1 MSSTVCLA
9 DVRFRWRGWSN
20 YELAQFHRVIA
31 YLSNIRFE
39 LETDSGVTDEG
50 DPWFVF
56 CDSDSGEVFAHF
68 ARIRGEYFVWAP
80 RLNRLLTGTTLRQ
93 LANHFIDL
101 CPCRR
106 AASIRSR
113 STPAAQ

>member
-9 DVRFRWRGWSN
+9 DVRFRRRGWSN
-20 YELAQFHRVIA
+20 HELAQFHRVIA
-31 YLSNIRFE
+31 SLCDVGFA

-56 CDSDSGEVFAHF
+56 CDGNSGESFAHF
-68 ARIRGEYFVWAP
+68 ARIDGEYVVWATC
-80 RLNRLLTGTTLRQ
+80 LDGLLTGTVLRP
-93 LANHFIDL
+93 LVDHFIDL
-101 CPCRR
+101 CPCRH
-106 AASIRSR
+106 AASIRNR